1 MDKSSSLCSGDM
13 QVADM
18 LTAPGEVVLGKR
30 RGVSAG
36 EERNNNWGDVPLRS
50 QLLICAT
57 YVLGSYS

>member
-1 MDKSSSLCSGDM
+1 M